1 MAARGDIVQLT
12 SMAGYDAGEAYAAYP
27 YRFGYGY
34 PDGYPF
40 AYPYYAGI
48 IGGLYGFVAF
58 FARVTGT
65 TRVFTAA
72 YTAMAPDMPGAA
84 DTARAVDTL
93 LVPDM
98 DMAVG
103 VATGNDAPL
112 ARVAVRG

>member
-1 MAARGDIVQLT
+1 MRHTPIDSAMDIRMVIPSLT
-12 SMAGYDAGEAYAAYP
+12 PTTPESSGAFTALA
-27 YRFGYGY
+27 
-34 PDGYPF
+34 
-40 AYPYYAGI
+40 
-48 IGGLYGFVAF
+48 VAF

-93 LVPDM
+93 LVPNM

>member
-1 MAARGDIVQLT
+1 MIRLWISGWLSLRLPLLRRNHRGPTAL
-12 SMAGYDAGEAYAAYP
+12 A
-27 YRFGYGY
+27 
-34 PDGYPF
+34 
-40 AYPYYAGI
+40 
-48 IGGLYGFVAF
+48 VAF